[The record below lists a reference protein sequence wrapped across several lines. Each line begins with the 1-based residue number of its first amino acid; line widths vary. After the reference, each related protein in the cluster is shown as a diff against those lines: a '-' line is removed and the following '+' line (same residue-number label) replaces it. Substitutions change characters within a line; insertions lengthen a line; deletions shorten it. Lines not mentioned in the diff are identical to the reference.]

1 LEIRKQGNDEL
12 QTGKES
18 QKQLQELAQKKRLK
32 GAVRNN

>member
-18 QKQLQELAQKKRLK
+18 QKQLQELAQKS
-32 GAVRNN
+32 A